1 MKERRS
7 RASGFSMTS
16 LHGLYD
22 YLYCMLASSI
32 LVAMPI
38 FGGALFGPVY
48 WVVNILTGVL
58 SLAFLVFAIV
68 GIINAAQ
75 GKAKELPV
83 ISKIK
88 ILK

>member
-38 FGGALFGPVY
+38 FGGALFMCGQVAS
-48 WVVNILTGVL
+48 VFLTTYAGQAGSLLPKTARRWQTALLVL
-58 SLAFLVFAIV
+58 D
-68 GIINAAQ
+68 
-75 GKAKELPV
+75 
-83 ISKIK
+83 
-88 ILK
+88 

>member
-32 LVAMPI
+32 LVALPI
-38 FGGALFGPVY
+38 FGGALFMCGQVAFVY
-48 WVVNILTGVL
+48 MT
-58 SLAFLVFAIV
+58 A
-68 GIINAAQ
+68 
-75 GKAKELPV
+75 
-83 ISKIK
+83 
-88 ILK
+88 